1 MQEDNDL
8 IETENDFEN
17 ESDHP
22 FVATIR
28 INAGQGLRV
37 ASKQIE
43 QHLRN
48 IKLKPIK
55 IKLR

>member
-1 MQEDNDL
+1 MQEDND
-8 IETENDFEN
+8 INEKENNSE
-17 ESDHP
+17 HP

-28 INAGQGLRV
+28 INAGQGLKV
-37 ASKQIE
+37 VSKKLE

-48 IKLKPIK
+48 IKMKPIK